1 MFNNLEAEIKRK
13 NIKKNDIAKVI
24 GKTYI
29 TLTLKMAGKYPFTY
43 DEALKIQETFFP
55 EIEIKDLF
63 KNFPVN

>member
-13 NIKKNDIAKVI
+13 NIRKNDIAKAI
-24 GKTYI
+24 GKTYN

-55 EIEIKDLF
+55 ESEIKDLF
-63 KNFPVN
+63 KHFSMN